1 VLPNIIFS
9 YQSTFVL
16 GRLITNN
23 IPVAFEKLH
32 TMNERMKGC
41 KGYMALKLDMNKAYD
56 RVK

>member
-32 TMNERMKGC
+32 TMNERMKGRE
-41 KGYMALKLDMNKAYD
+41 GYMAHWHSNLI
-56 RVK
+56 